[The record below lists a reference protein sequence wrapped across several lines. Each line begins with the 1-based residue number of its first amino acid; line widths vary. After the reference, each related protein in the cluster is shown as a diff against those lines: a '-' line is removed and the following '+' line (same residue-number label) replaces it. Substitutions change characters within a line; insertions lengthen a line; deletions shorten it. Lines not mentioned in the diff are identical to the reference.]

1 MVSATLADEV
11 THDPARVRERASD
24 LLSRPPYREE
34 PEGLLERLVGA
45 VREWAADVLDT
56 ILGAV
61 AADATRAWLVI
72 AIGVAILLL
81 VVWRSTRGLSL
92 DRAVDPPVSG
102 EGDGRLAADWHAEA
116 DRHEDT
122 DDHAQAVRCRYV
134 AVVTTLVEQGVIED
148 VPGRTVGELDRE
160 LGAAAPTLAPDVAA
174 AGRIFAEVVY
184 GRAGATPEQAARLR
198 ELSRSVTTATAARRR
213 VAGAGSGA

>member
-1 MVSATLADEV
+1 MSATLADEL
-11 THDPARVRERASD
+11 THEPARVRERAAD

-45 VREWAADVLDT
+45 VREWAADALDT

-61 AADATRAWLVI
+61 AADATIAWLVI

-92 DRAVDPPVSG
+92 DRAVDPQLPG
-102 EGDGRLAADWHAEA
+102 EGDGRPASAWHAEA
-116 DRHEDT
+116 DQHEGT
-122 DDHAQAVRCRYV
+122 GDHAQAVRCRYV
-134 AVVTTLVEQGVIED
+134 AVVTTLVEQGIVEE

-160 LGAAAPTLAPDVAA
+160 LGLAAPTIATDVAA

-184 GRAGATPEQAARLR
+184 GRAEATPEQAARLR
-198 ELSRSVTTATAARRR
+198 ELSRSVTAATGARRR
-213 VAGAGSGA
+213 VVGAGSGA